1 MNAAAFHRLIQEI
14 PYVTLRRK
22 FLASPNL
29 THYDRLPNL
38 QVNKTRK
45 YWRTNKDQFP
55 AQALRMKGVFVT
67 YVGARVARSDESTS
81 LPRIRMAR
89 VQTPASTAYVGW
101 VCCWFSPLICSERFF
116 PRYSGFPLFNDQYFQ
131 IPTRLAMIGDQN
143 HYVDVLPKNRV
154 IFIYL
159 NPSLYGSLI

>member
-1 MNAAAFHRLIQEI
+1 MNAAAFYRLIQEI

-81 LPRIRMAR
+81 LPRMVRGSNPGVDSICGLSLLLVLSFNLLREVFAP
-89 VQTPASTAYVGW
+89 VL
-101 VCCWFSPLICSERFF
+101 WFSSLQRPIFPNSNSTSNDRRSEPLC
-116 PRYSGFPLFNDQYFQ
+116 GC
-131 IPTRLAMIGDQN
+131 AA
-143 HYVDVLPKNRV
+143 
-154 IFIYL
+154 
-159 NPSLYGSLI
+159 

>member
-1 MNAAAFHRLIQEI
+1 MNAAAFYRLIQEI

-81 LPRIRMAR
+81 LPRMAR
-89 VQTPASTAYVGW
+89 VQIPASTAYVGW
-101 VCCWFSPLICSERFF
+101 VCCWFSPLLREVFLRALRF
-116 PRYSGFPLFNDQYFQ
+116 SPLLNNQYFQ
-131 IPTRLAMIGDQN
+131 IPTRPAMIGEEP
-143 HYVDVLPKNRV
+143 LC
-154 IFIYL
+154 
-159 NPSLYGSLI
+159 GCAA

>member
-1 MNAAAFHRLIQEI
+1 MNAAAFYRLIQEI

-81 LPRIRMAR
+81 LPRMAR
-89 VQTPASTAYVGW
+89 VQIPASTAYVGW
-101 VCCWFSPLICSERFF
+101 VCCWFSPLLREVFLRVLRF
-116 PRYSGFPLFNDQYFQ
+116 SPLLNNQYFQ
-131 IPTRLAMIGDQN
+131 IPTRPAMIGEEP
-143 HYVDVLPKNRV
+143 LC
-154 IFIYL
+154 
-159 NPSLYGSLI
+159 GCAA